1 MINAKKLY
9 KNIFSDERIT
19 SVIPEENILNAYP
32 DEVEI
37 FPCIIYLDENQSD
50 GEYSDNKSGASGC
63 SLTVHI
69 FSKKI
74 TGYVSTADVAV
85 VIANVLNEKL
95 WNCSQN
101 REFGDP
107 DPDTEHRVMMFNKS
121 IFELN
126 INS

>member
-9 KNIFSDERIT
+9 KKIFSDERIT
-19 SVIPEENILNAYP
+19 SVIPKDNILNAYP
-32 DEVEI
+32 AEVEI
-37 FPCIIYLDENQSD
+37 FPCIIYLDDNQSD

-74 TGYVSTADVAV
+74 TGYVSTAEVAV

-95 WNCSQN
+95 WNCSHN
-101 REFGDP
+101 REVGDP

-121 IFELN
+121 IFN
-126 INS
+126 

>member
-9 KNIFSDERIT
+9 KKIFSDERIT
-19 SVIPEENILNAYP
+19 SVIPGDNILNAYP
-32 DEVEI
+32 AEVEI

-50 GEYSDNKSGASGC
+50 GEYSDNKSGASSC
-63 SLTVHI
+63 LLTVHI

-74 TGYVSTADVAV
+74 TGYVSTADVSV
-85 VIANVLNEKL
+85 IIANVLNEKL

-101 REFGDP
+101 KEVGDP
-107 DPDTEHRVMMFNKS
+107 DPDTEHRIMMFNKS

>member
-9 KNIFSDERIT
+9 KKIFSDERIT
-19 SVIPEENILNAYP
+19 AVIPEDNILNAYP
-32 DEVEI
+32 NEVEI
-37 FPCIIYLDENQSD
+37 FPCIIYLDDNQSD

-63 SLTVHI
+63 SLMVHI

-74 TGYVSTADVAV
+74 SGYISTAEVAIK
-85 VIANVLNEKL
+85 IAEVLNEKL
-95 WNCSQN
+95 WHCSQN
-101 REFGDP
+101 REIGDP
-107 DPDTEHRVMMFNKS
+107 DPNTEHRVMVFNKS

>member
-9 KNIFSDERIT
+9 AEIFSDERIT
-19 SVIPEENILNAYP
+19 ALIPEDNILNAYP
-32 DEVEI
+32 DEIEN
-37 FPCIIYLDENQSD
+37 FPCLVFLDENQSNT
-50 GEYSDNKSGASGC
+50 EYYENKPGGSYC
-63 SLTVHI
+63 NLMVHI

-74 TGYVSTADVAV
+74 SGYVSTAEVAI

-101 REFGDP
+101 REVTDP
-107 DPDTEHRVMMFNKS
+107 DPDTEHRVMAFEKS

>member
-9 KNIFSDERIT
+9 KKIFSDERIT
-19 SVIPEENILNAYP
+19 AVIPEDNILNAYP
-32 DEVEI
+32 NEVEI
-37 FPCIIYLDENQSD
+37 FPCIIYLDDNQSD

-63 SLTVHI
+63 SLMVHI

-74 TGYVSTADVAV
+74 SGYISTAEVAIK
-85 VIANVLNEKL
+85 IAEVLNEKL
-95 WNCSQN
+95 WHCSQN
-101 REFGDP
+101 REIGDP
-107 DPDTEHRVMMFNKS
+107 DPNTEHRVIVFNKS

>member
-9 KNIFSDERIT
+9 AEILSNERIT
-19 SVIPEENILNAYP
+19 SVIPVDNILNAYP
-32 DEVEI
+32 NEVEI
-37 FPCIIYLDENQSD
+37 FPCLIFLDENQSD
-50 GEYSDNKSGASGC
+50 GEYSDNKSGASNC
-63 SLTVHI
+63 SLMLHI

-74 TGYVSTADVAV
+74 SGYVSTAEVAKI
-85 VIANVLNEKL
+85 IAEVLNEKL

-101 REFGDP
+101 REVSDP
-107 DPDTEHRVMMFNKS
+107 DPDTEHRVMAFEKS

>member
-9 KNIFSDERIT
+9 AKIFSDERIT
-19 SVIPEENILNAYP
+19 AVIPENNILNAYP
-32 DEVEI
+32 AEVEI

-63 SLTVHI
+63 SVMVHI
-69 FSKKI
+69 FSKKLD
-74 TGYVSTADVAV
+74 GYVSTSDVAEV
-85 VIANVLNEKL
+85 VAEVLNEKL
-95 WNCSQN
+95 WHCSQN
-101 REFGDP
+101 REIGDP
-107 DPDTEHRVMMFNKS
+107 DPDTEHRVMVFNKS

>member
-9 KNIFSDERIT
+9 KKIFSDERIT
-19 SVIPEENILNAYP
+19 SVIPEDNILNAYP
-32 DEVEI
+32 TEVEI
-37 FPCIIYLDENQSD
+37 FPCIIYLDDNQSD

-74 TGYVSTADVAV
+74 TGYVSTAEVAV

-101 REFGDP
+101 REVGDP
-107 DPDTEHRVMMFNKS
+107 DPDKEHRVMMFNKS
-121 IFELN
+121 IFN
-126 INS
+126 